1 MNGKYGLVWVGDSI
15 DTCKGGK
22 GEYLKINNPHKLSLY
37 LAVGLPVIIWDE
49 VTEAEFVKREN
60 VGLTVSSLYELPD
73 KLAVISDSD
82 YTVMKNNAARI
93 GEKLRNGEYMTR
105 ALKTAEAKI
114 QEMIVNE

>member
-1 MNGKYGLVWVGDSI
+1 MI
-15 DTCKGGK
+15 
-22 GEYLKINNPHKLSLY
+22 
-37 LAVGLPVIIWDE
+37 A
-49 VTEAEFVKREN
+49 
-60 VGLTVSSLYELPD
+60 
-73 KLAVISDSD
+73 D

>member
-1 MNGKYGLVWVGDSI
+1 MTGKYGLVWVGDSI
-15 DTCKGGK
+15 DTCKGCK